1 MMAAVVSQLSA
12 LDARVFLFIN
22 RSLQN
27 PLFDLLMPILSAK
40 RYFVLP
46 AAVLVAMLLTW
57 GGRRM
62 WAVLAVGLLALAVA
76 DQGTNLI
83 KAGVQRTRPCHA
95 IAGVHLLTACTRSF
109 SFPSNHASNMFAI
122 ATVGWLTL
130 RRFRGALLLL
140 AAGVAYS
147 RVYLGAHYPGDV
159 LAGAL
164 WGAAVGWSLAA
175 LAGRIWPGV
184 FRVSA
189 LRPKRPPAPARGSPP
204 EPAR

>member
-1 MMAAVVSQLSA
+1 MAAVLSALSA
-12 LDARVFLFIN
+12 LDARAFLLIN

-40 RYFVLP
+40 RYFLLP
-46 AAVLVAMLLTW
+46 AAVLTVMLLTW

-62 WAVLAVGLLALAVA
+62 WLVLAVGLLALAVA

-83 KAGVQRTRPCHA
+83 KAGIERPRPCHA
-95 IAGVHLLTACTRSF
+95 IAGVHLLTGCTRSF
-109 SFPSNHASNMFAI
+109 SFPSNHASNMFAM
-122 ATVGWLTL
+122 ATVAWLGF
-130 RRFRGALLLL
+130 RRFRWALLLL

-164 WGAAVGWSLAA
+164 WGAAVGWTSAA

-184 FRVSA
+184 FGISA
-189 LRPKRPPAPARGSPP
+189 LRPKRPPAPAR
-204 EPAR
+204 